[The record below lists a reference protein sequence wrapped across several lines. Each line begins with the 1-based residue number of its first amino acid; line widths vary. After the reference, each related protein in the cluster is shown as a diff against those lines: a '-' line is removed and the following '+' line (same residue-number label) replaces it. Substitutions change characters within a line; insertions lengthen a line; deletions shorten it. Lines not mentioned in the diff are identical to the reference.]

1 MEADK
6 DTDVSL
12 KGGDILEVG
21 ITRYSIHFH
30 QQPSHTVQIT
40 FSFMDKILKVS
51 PRSGGEVLDLNPKPV
66 ETFYPSPRKA
76 ARATR

>member
-21 ITRYSIHFH
+21 REENRQN
-30 QQPSHTVQIT
+30 QQKP
-40 FSFMDKILKVS
+40 KIL
-51 PRSGGEVLDLNPKPV
+51 E
-66 ETFYPSPRKA
+66 
-76 ARATR
+76 